1 GEMLRKKRREKDGH
15 KDPLLVEVNRLQ
27 ENIMKEIAELH
38 KEADAADKK
47 QSELDKVAQILGIN
61 IFEKPRKPSVETKDS
76 SEKSSKSENTKGVE
90 KTSSSNKESKTTNE
104 KSRGRSPKPAESS
117 SQSSKHPFQLANIY
131 EYYDAGNHWCKDCN
145 TICGTMFDFFTH
157 MHNKKHRQTLDPYN
171 RPWASKTQSE
181 TKQDSIKRID
191 KITVPA
197 KGSEFL
203 IPITGY
209 YCQLCHEFFGDQIS
223 AEQHVKSHPHNEK
236 YKKYVDENPLY
247 EERRNLDRQAGLA
260 VVLETERRRQNELKR
275 KLVEKQKEEKD
286 EKTPKIIKKEEVKS
300 IPESGEG
307 SNETQG
313 RIDSSGRKMGITV
326 KLKKEEKTEEK
337 KEEKKE
343 ESKKESPSQT
353 SFGKFSWKKTEREDK
368 TPGGI
373 PKEENTE
380 GNKEENKC
388 QSVKSH
394 IKPIEIKLSGK
405 TVIPHTS
412 PWIPVVSTPAPTKIL
427 PNLPVPTMIF
437 RKSNTATVSK
447 PPPLNTF
454 LSIKSSG
461 ATTKPLPVV
470 KETNADLL
478 LPPDIISKAF
488 GGEEVILKGSEEDL
502 KAAEKNEPSQTSDRL
517 PPPQPPPAVQ
527 PAALIPADEVAPGVS
542 ESEQTMLA
550 MPVRPPPPSTAF
562 SEQAKKIE
570 KRNSCLATAN
580 AKDLYDIFYSS
591 GGKGSADS
599 KLASSALP
607 NGENSNLTK
616 PADLS
621 ANHRTNCSSS
631 SLKEDSQNVDSSQCN
646 NQVTGS
652 LVPVENRG
660 EMKKKAL
667 QLHLSETSV
676 TELPEKTPVSGT
688 QMPAEIGRVDT
699 GGREQAGSLEF
710 CDLQKTKVQ
719 EKVGQED
726 GNKTPVTNRS
736 VSGTLEKDTKTKD
749 GEIKAVKP
757 KRSLHPKTLL
767 PETQNEIQSLGNS
780 HLLEEK
786 LNDNCRTHS
795 ETDSP
800 DLLWGTS
807 RTSKGKGQIV
817 TTHSCSE
824 SGWDLS
830 NTPNAEIKSGSNG
843 ANTSELTEEQTETR
857 STLLEAQGKVQPKPS
872 GHTVLDNQTQRQGVE
887 QSVST
892 CSKTV
897 ELRSSLELVAEN
909 EKKSL
914 GHTGSDA
921 KLDNF
926 LSKRPSEDVKHMK
939 TPSQKAELELK
950 STDFSL
956 GDNKVKHEC
965 FSILSAGLLN
975 ENREVTKLET
985 VASIRLESS
994 KLKKLGIERTVNET
1008 EITDFA
1014 TLTSGSC
1021 EDKICTRISQK
1032 PMLQPGSQTSNSDT
1046 TEVVMPVLEMQGI
1059 SPTSKIPRQ
1068 VEESRGGTVEMPS
1081 LSCDR
1086 GSTESQASGCAG
1098 TSSLGLKETHGKVGG
1113 SGAKGVCT
1121 MQSKKTEQT
1130 EAADSSLE
1138 ATTNSGIAESIAESP
1153 VG

>member
-1 GEMLRKKRREKDGH
+1 M
-15 KDPLLVEVNRLQ
+15 
-27 ENIMKEIAELH
+27 
-38 KEADAADKK
+38 
-47 QSELDKVAQILGIN
+47 
-61 IFEKPRKPSVETKDS
+61 
-76 SEKSSKSENTKGVE
+76 
-90 KTSSSNKESKTTNE
+90 
-104 KSRGRSPKPAESS
+104 
-117 SQSSKHPFQLANIY
+117 
-131 EYYDAGNHWCKDCN
+131 
-145 TICGTMFDFFTH
+145 
-157 MHNKKHRQTLDPYN
+157 
-171 RPWASKTQSE
+171 
-181 TKQDSIKRID
+181 
-191 KITVPA
+191 
-197 KGSEFL
+197 
-203 IPITGY
+203 
-209 YCQLCHEFFGDQIS
+209 
-223 AEQHVKSHPHNEK
+223 
-236 YKKYVDENPLY
+236 
-247 EERRNLDRQAGLA
+247 A

-313 RIDSSGRKMGITV
+313 KTDSSGRKMGIMV
-326 KLKKEEKTEEK
+326 KLKKEEKTEK

-368 TPGGI
+368 TPGAI
-373 PKEENTE
+373 PKEENME

-412 PWIPVVSTPAPTKIL
+412 PWIPVVSTPTSTKIL

-461 ATTKPLPVV
+461 TTTKPLPVV
-470 KETNADLL
+470 KETNADLV

-488 GGEEVILKGSEEDL
+488 GGEEVILKSAEEDL
-502 KAAEKNEPSQTSDRL
+502 KAAEKNESQTSERL
-517 PPPQPPPAVQ
+517 PPPCPPAAVQ
-527 PAALIPADEVAPGVS
+527 PAAVQPAAVIPADEVAPGVS
-542 ESEQTMLA
+542 ESDQTMLA

-621 ANHRTNCSSS
+621 ANHRTNSSSS

-652 LVPVENRG
+652 LVPVENQA
-660 EMKKKAL
+660 EINKKSL
-667 QLHLSETSV
+667 QPHLSDVSV
-676 TELPEKTPVSGT
+676 TEVPEKDPVSDI
-688 QMPAEIGRVDT
+688 QVPAEIGLVDT
-699 GGREQAGSLEF
+699 AGREQAESLES
-710 CDLQKTKVQ
+710 CDLQKTEVQ

-726 GNKTPVTNRS
+726 GNKTPVTNTN
-736 VSGTLEKDTKTKD
+736 VPGTLEKGTKMKD
-749 GEIKAVKP
+749 WEIKAVKP
-757 KRSLHPKTLL
+757 KHNLHPKTLL
-767 PETQNEIQSLGNS
+767 PETQNELQSLGNS
-780 HLLEEK
+780 HLVEEK
-786 LNDNCRTHS
+786 LNDNSRTHS
-795 ETDSP
+795 DTDSP
-800 DLLWGTS
+800 DFLWGTS
-807 RTSKGKGQIV
+807 RTSNGKEQIV
-817 TTHSCSE
+817 TTHSSSR
-824 SGWDLS
+824 SGRDLS
-830 NTPNAEIKSGSNG
+830 NSPNPEIKSGCNEVNASG
-843 ANTSELTEEQTETR
+843 LTEGQTETR
-857 STLLEAQGKVQPKPS
+857 CTLLEAQEKGRPKPS
-872 GHTVLDNQTQRQGVE
+872 DHTVLDNQTQRQGVE
-887 QSVST
+887 RLVNT
-892 CSKTV
+892 LNIV
-897 ELRSSLELVAEN
+897 ELRSSPELVAEN

-914 GHTGSDA
+914 GHTGSGA
-921 KLDNF
+921 RSDNF
-926 LSKRPSEDVKHMK
+926 LSMRPSEDVKHK
-939 TPSQKAELELK
+939 KAPSQKAELESK

-956 GDNKVKHEC
+956 GDNKVKYEC
-965 FSILSAGLLN
+965 FSILSTGLPT
-975 ENREVTKLET
+975 ENTEEVTKLET
-985 VASIRLESS
+985 IASIRLESS
-994 KLKKLGIERTVNET
+994 KLKKLGIERTLNES

-1021 EDKICTRISQK
+1021 EDKICARISQK

-1059 SPTSKIPRQ
+1059 SSTSEVLLQ
-1068 VEESRGGTVEMPS
+1068 VEESKGGTVEMPS

-1086 GSTESQASGCAG
+1086 GSTESQASGCMEA
-1098 TSSLGLKETHGKVGG
+1098 LMPGLREAHGKVGG
-1113 SGAKGVCT
+1113 SGGKGVCT
-1121 MQSKKTEQT
+1121 IQSKKTEQT

-1138 ATTNSGIAESIAESP
+1138 ATTNSGIAEIIAESP

>member
-1 GEMLRKKRREKDGH
+1 MALTEQVKIVREL
-15 KDPLLVEVNRLQ
+15 PLFIYLSQ
-27 ENIMKEIAELH
+27 
-38 KEADAADKK
+38 K
-47 QSELDKVAQILGIN
+47 QWLKCCCSFPQ
-61 IFEKPRKPSVETKDS
+61 
-76 SEKSSKSENTKGVE
+76 
-90 KTSSSNKESKTTNE
+90 
-104 KSRGRSPKPAESS
+104 
-117 SQSSKHPFQLANIY
+117 
-131 EYYDAGNHWCKDCN
+131 
-145 TICGTMFDFFTH
+145 
-157 MHNKKHRQTLDPYN
+157 
-171 RPWASKTQSE
+171 
-181 TKQDSIKRID
+181 
-191 KITVPA
+191 
-197 KGSEFL
+197 
-203 IPITGY
+203 
-209 YCQLCHEFFGDQIS
+209 
-223 AEQHVKSHPHNEK
+223 K
-236 YKKYVDENPLY
+236 YIDENPLY

-286 EKTPKIIKKEEVKS
+286 EKNPKIIKKEEVKS

-307 SNETQG
+307 NSETQG
-313 RIDSSGRKMGITV
+313 KTDSSGRKMGITV

-368 TPGGI
+368 TPGAL

-412 PWIPVVSTPAPTKIL
+412 PWIPVVSTPTPTKIL

-461 ATTKPLPVV
+461 TTTKPLPVV

-488 GGEEVILKGSEEDL
+488 GGEEVILKGSEENL
-502 KAAEKNEPSQTSDRL
+502 KAAEKNESSQTADRL
-517 PPPQPPPAVQ
+517 PPPRPPPAVQ

-607 NGENSNLTK
+607 NGENPNITK
-616 PADLS
+616 PADLP
-621 ANHRTNCSSS
+621 ANHRTNNSSS
-631 SLKEDSQNVDSSQCN
+631 SLKEESENVDSSQCN

-652 LVPVENRG
+652 LVPVENQA
-660 EMKKKAL
+660 EMNKKSL
-667 QLHLSETSV
+667 QPHLSEMAV
-676 TELPEKTPVSGT
+676 TELPEKHPISGI
-688 QMPAEIGRVDT
+688 QMPAESGLVDT
-699 GGREQAGSLEF
+699 EGGEQAGSLEF
-710 CDLQKTKVQ
+710 CDLRKTEVQ
-719 EKVGQED
+719 EKVGQGD
-726 GNKTPVTNRS
+726 GNKTPVTNTN
-736 VSGTLEKDTKTKD
+736 VPGTLEKDTKTKD
-749 GEIKAVKP
+749 WEIKAVKP
-757 KRSLHPKTLL
+757 KHSLHPKTLL

-780 HLLEEK
+780 HLVEEK

-795 ETDSP
+795 ETDSL
-800 DLLWGTS
+800 DLLWSTS
-807 RTSKGKGQIV
+807 RTSNGKEQRV

-830 NTPNAEIKSGSNG
+830 NTPNPEIKSGSKEVN
-843 ANTSELTEEQTETR
+843 ASELTEGQTETR
-857 STLLEAQGKVQPKPS
+857 STLLEAQEKVQPKPS
-872 GHTVLDNQTQRQGVE
+872 GHTVLDNQTQKQGVE
-887 QSVST
+887 RLDNT
-892 CSKTV
+892 CSNIV
-897 ELRSSLELVAEN
+897 EIRSSLELVAEN
-909 EKKSL
+909 EKQSL

-921 KLDNF
+921 RLDNF
-926 LSKRPSEDVKHMK
+926 PFKRLSEDVKHMK

-950 STDFSL
+950 STDFNL

-965 FSILSAGLLN
+965 FSILSAGLLK
-975 ENREVTKLET
+975 ENTEEVTKLET
-985 VASIRLESS
+985 IASIRLESS
-994 KLKKLGIERTVNET
+994 KLKNLGIERRVNET
-1008 EITDFA
+1008 QITDFA

-1032 PMLQPGSQTSNSDT
+1032 PMLQPGSQTSNNDT

-1059 SPTSKIPRQ
+1059 PPTSEILVQ
-1068 VEESRGGTVEMPS
+1068 VKESKGGTVKMPS
-1081 LSCDR
+1081 LSCNR
-1086 GSTESQASGCAG
+1086 GSTESQASECVETLLPGF
-1098 TSSLGLKETHGKVGG
+1098 KETHGKVGG
-1113 SGAKGVCT
+1113 SGGKGVCT
-1121 MQSKKTEQT
+1121 IQSKKTEQT
-1130 EAADSSLE
+1130 EAPDSSLE
-1138 ATTNSGIAESIAESP
+1138 STVYSGITESIAESP